1 MFATTVHLTVLD
13 GTKTVDSLILI
24 EGKGLTDL
32 RHVAGFL
39 AQQHLALRIEEGQV
53 ALGIL
58 LHREYTAR
66 EGVAALRD
74 CHLLGLGDDD
84 KTLRGLAFHHVD
96 DGGGDELDS
105 QLLRLL
111 GGEDALDAGGIE
123 VVEVAP
129 FIIRCLCG
137 GYGQRGLLPIEQ
149 QFDEDILSI
158 VATIEHQLDV
168 GGHTGLP
175 VLIDILH
182 LIGILWVEVGTV
194 DAHQDSERADT
205 SVVTKTEVGDA
216 VARAIDDSLSLAEE
230 VLQDGNH
237 VVTGTKHPGIRA
249 EVRGLPLAGNLLVGD
264 DALHHA
270 LMTDTGQ
277 GGIEVGEH
285 IAETVYICESLR
297 RGEHALDDGLRQRRG
312 SLELG
317 TILLVARC
325 ALGELAT
332 QGILTIG
339 GHHPVEGVARRLL
352 TDLDLRIALYQLL
365 AEGGHAQ
372 YAAT

>member
-1 MFATTVHLTVLD
+1 MLATTIHLTVLD
-13 GTKTVDSLILI
+13 SSKTVDGLILI
-24 EGKGLTDL
+24 ESKGLTDL

-58 LHREYTAR
+58 FHREHTAR
-66 EGVAALRD
+66 EGVTLLGD
-74 CHLLGLGDDD
+74 SDLLGLGDDD

-96 DGGGDELDS
+96 DRGGDELDG

-111 GGEDALDAGGIE
+111 RGEDTLDAGGIE

-129 FIIRCLCG
+129 FIIRCLFG

-182 LIGILWVEVGTV
+182 LIGILWVEVGTI
-194 DAHQDSERADT
+194 DTHQDSERADT
-205 SVVTKTEVGDA
+205 GVVTKTEVGNT

-237 VVTGTKHPGIRA
+237 VVTGTEYPGIRA
-249 EVRGLPLAGNLLVGD
+249 EVGGLPLAGNLLVGD
-264 DALHHA
+264 DTLHHA
-270 LMTDTGQ
+270 LMTDAGQ

-317 TILLVARC
+317 TILLVAGC

-332 QGILTIG
+332 QGILTVCR
-339 GHHPVEGVARRLL
+339 HHPVEGVARRLL
-352 TDLDLRIALYQLL
+352 TDLDLRIALHQFLT
-365 AEGGHAQ
+365 EGRHTQ
-372 YAAT
+372 YTAP